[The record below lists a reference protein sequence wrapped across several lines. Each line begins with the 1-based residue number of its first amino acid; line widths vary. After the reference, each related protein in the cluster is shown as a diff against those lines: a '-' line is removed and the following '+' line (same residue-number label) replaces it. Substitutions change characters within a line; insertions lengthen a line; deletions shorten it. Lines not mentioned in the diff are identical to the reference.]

1 MNKKQLRLEA
11 KPWITR
17 GTLKSIKRRDK
28 LLRKNIKANDS
39 VRKDQL
45 HTEYKKLRNEVVA
58 IIRRSKKMHYQKY
71 FTENAGDIK
80 KTWTGIKNVINI
92 SSKITGMPAA
102 MRPFSFV
109 TDGKSDNLNGSLV
122 ARLGGRIKFR
132 GLLQLPMDK
141 LTWHRKPAPSVH
153 LGTNQTE

>member
-1 MNKKQLRLEA
+1 MIFFICGKVDEILDKYVPLKKVNKKQLRLEV

-17 GTLKSIKRRDK
+17 GIIKSIKRRDK
-28 LLRKNIKANDS
+28 LLRKYINAKDS

-45 HTEYKKLRNEVVA
+45 HTDYKRLRNEVVA

-92 SSKITGMPAA
+92 S
-102 MRPFSFV
+102 
-109 TDGKSDNLNGSLV
+109 
-122 ARLGGRIKFR
+122 
-132 GLLQLPMDK
+132 
-141 LTWHRKPAPSVH
+141 
-153 LGTNQTE
+153 